1 MALEDI
7 GALLLRVILGVLFL
21 SCVWGCS
28 KDATARQNAVAAT
41 ALVFKRRPE
50 LFATASVLLAA
61 AGALSVLLGVFPRLG
76 ALAMVIYLVPA
87 AMVHFAMQRE
97 SLVLQAKILRET
109 NGKIDVTSTS
119 DVSALGATA
128 AFGHM
133 TAGLKNLF
141 LIAPAAYLV
150 LAGGRPPMLIGFGP
164 DWKLQGLLTQL

>member
-7 GALLLRVILGVLFL
+7 GALLLRVLFL

-50 LFATASVLLAA
+50 LFAASVLLAA

-97 SLVLQAKILRET
+97 SLVLQAKILWEA
-109 NGKIDVTSTS
+109 NGKIDVTTTS
-119 DVSALGATA
+119 NVSALGATA

-150 LAGGRPPMLIGFGP
+150 LAGGRPSMLIGFGP
-164 DWKLQGLLTQL
+164 NWKLQGLLTQL

>member
-1 MALEDI
+1 
-7 GALLLRVILGVLFL
+7 
-21 SCVWGCS
+21 
-28 KDATARQNAVAAT
+28 
-41 ALVFKRRPE
+41 
-50 LFATASVLLAA
+50 
-61 AGALSVLLGVFPRLG
+61 
-76 ALAMVIYLVPA
+76 MVIYLVPA

-109 NGKIDVTSTS
+109 NRKIDVTSTS
-119 DVSALGATA
+119 DVSELGATA

-164 DWKLQGLLTQL
+164 NWKLQGLLTQL